1 MSREVG
7 KLMTWRL
14 TTIERDG
21 QQCTAYA
28 VKTSEE
34 AREWA
39 RGLYNVVGTKLVV
52 LVGSDGEIMIGDEIL
67 KWCRRKSSNT

>member
-1 MSREVG
+1 MSREVE

-28 VKTSEE
+28 VKTPVE

-39 RGLYNVVGTKLVV
+39 RGLYVVGTKLVV
-52 LVGSDGEIMIGDEIL
+52 LVDSDGEILLGDEIL
-67 KWCRRKSSNT
+67 NWCRRKSASN